1 MEVKRQATSEFPL
14 CNIQVAYFVGEQGNL
29 PLSTTAQWYREIG
42 IGAYAVEA
50 VEAAWRKVISRHPML
65 RAVVSDDGT
74 QHVLDEV
81 QPYKLVFHNL
91 QGIDADSRSS
101 RYDSIRDTLI
111 ALQLP
116 LGRWPQ
122 FCVQASS
129 DGNGLRLHIRLN
141 LWLIDAISE
150 QILIAEL
157 LELCQFPDVKL
168 PPVLGTFRGY
178 VESTEADQCKSSVT
192 SARAYWHDRLSTLPL
207 GPMLPLKCS
216 TDEIG
221 KPFFSHFAHAI
232 EATEWTNF
240 LAEANRHRLMPN
252 SAILAAYATILAR
265 WSKHRH
271 FTFTLLLS
279 RRQSAGDEMSNVVGN
294 FGTTILLEV
303 NASSIQSFVE
313 FATTIQKKLWA
324 DIRNVGIS
332 GIEVGREINR
342 VRSTPLNLIAPF
354 TFTSMQSGGV
364 GGIGGEALQ
373 KITQYGTHLAV
384 PQVYLDHQLME
395 EPQGHIILSWDFVE
409 GLFHDD
415 VVKDMFTSYTKLL
428 HALAT
433 EPSVWL
439 ERSPMQLPEY
449 HWQVLA
455 NYNDTA
461 SSCRDCTLDQLIAE
475 QIAKQPSHPA
485 LVNGDTTLTYAE
497 LGQFSYDIRRRLTH
511 IDIQPGCLIGVV
523 LHKGWQQ
530 IVSVLAI
537 TQAGGAYVPIDPD
550 LPPLRQQQL
559 IRQSNI
565 SVILTSTELAPKL
578 DLPQH
583 VERICVDSMEALPIA
598 PLAKPVHS
606 PNDVAY
612 VIFTSGSTG
621 VPKGVVINH
630 RGAVNTIIDVNQR
643 LGITRED
650 RVLGLSSLSF
660 DLSVFDVFGVLGAG
674 GTLVIPTSVEQQSAE
689 AWANLIEKHKIS
701 LWNSVPALFQL
712 LIDCCAQDK
721 VMLPSL
727 RRVLLSGD
735 WIPRT
740 LPQKGRTT
748 ALCASFYSLGGAT
761 EASIWSVIYEIGMLD
776 DSWATIPYGRP
787 LANQVLHILDEGLE
801 QCPLWKSGELY
812 IGGRGLA
819 VEYLNDPERTQ
830 ERFITHPWT
839 GQRLYRT
846 GDMARMRPDGN
857 MEFLGREDHQ
867 IKLRGFRIELGE
879 VETSILQQPAVSA
892 AIVKVVGTDDANKH
906 LAAFIVLKQ
915 DAFLAPEALRNAL
928 ADVLPR
934 YMVPELIQVVE
945 KFPLTSNGKIDYK
958 CLDAMRVFESTSEP
972 SEALP
977 DELLGEEF
985 SLALRKIWED
995 VLSQH
1000 EVDQNMSF
1008 FALGGTSFKVLQL
1021 VARIRKQFGIHL
1033 GLADIS
1039 PSLSL
1044 KSLAIL
1050 THQRCGLHA
1059 SEEPAL
1065 LNLHHNVATTG
1076 PAIFCFHP
1084 VGGSAH
1090 CYIPLASHIVRG
1102 ARIFGVQAARVIPGT
1117 SITIET
1123 IAERYVNLILHTA
1136 PHGPYMMVGWSM
1148 GAAIALEVG
1157 RLMQNMGK
1165 DVTFIALL
1173 DPYCATQIDAHI
1185 SATEILC
1192 AFCDDLAGLSGKHF
1206 IRPDPAALNTLKNL
1220 ASDQMFVH
1228 MMNDMTRQG
1237 VLPPAAP
1244 LDELRE
1250 VFHVFESNTKAL
1262 LAYKPTA
1269 INSEITVLYADADNY
1284 KVNHYLK
1291 QWQPLAKRLYKHQC
1305 AADHFT
1311 IVQAPAILV
1320 VADMINQQVEH
1331 LRNNGMDSPSGS
1343 DSPPTMV
1350 AYV

>member
-1 MEVKRQATSEFPL
+1 MEVNRYATSEFPL

-42 IGAYAVEA
+42 IDAYDVET
-50 VEAAWRKVISRHPML
+50 VEAAWRKVIWRHPML
-65 RAVVSDDGT
+65 RAVICDDGT
-74 QHVLDEV
+74 QHILDEV
-81 QPYKLVFHNL
+81 EPYKLVFHNL
-91 QGIDADSRSS
+91 QGLDAETRST
-101 RYDSIRDTLI
+101 RYDSIRATLV
-111 ALQLP
+111 ALHLP

-157 LELCQFPDVKL
+157 LELCQCPDVTL

-178 VESTEADQCKSSVT
+178 VESTVADQAKSSIT
-192 SARAYWHDRLSTLPL
+192 SARDYWDGRLSTLPL
-207 GPMLPLKCS
+207 GPTLPLKSS
-216 TDEIG
+216 TDEIE
-221 KPFFSHFAHAI
+221 KPTFSHLAHVI
-232 EATEWTNF
+232 EAAEWANF

-303 NASSIQSFVE
+303 NANSTQSFIE

-324 DIRNVGIS
+324 DIRNVGVS
-332 GIEVGREINR
+332 GIEVGREMNR

-364 GGIGGEALQ
+364 GGVGGEALQ

-395 EPQGHIILSWDFVE
+395 EPQGHIILSWDFVN

-415 VVKDMFTSYTKLL
+415 VVKDMFSSYTKLL

-433 EPSVWL
+433 EPDVWL
-439 ERSPMQLPEY
+439 DRSPMQLPEY
-449 HWQVLA
+449 HRQVLA
-455 NYNDTA
+455 DYNHTA
-461 SSCRDCTLDQLIAE
+461 SSFLDCTLDQLITE
-475 QIAKQPSHPA
+475 QIAKQPNSSA
-485 LVNGDTTLTYAE
+485 VVNGDTTLTYAE
-497 LGQFSYDIRRRLTH
+497 LGQFSNDIRRRVAH
-511 IDIQPGCLIGVV
+511 IGIQPGCLIGVV

-559 IRQSNI
+559 IRQANI
-565 SVILTSTELAPKL
+565 SIVLTSTELAPNL

-583 VERICVDSMEALPIA
+583 VERICVDSTEALPVA
-598 PLAKPVHS
+598 PLAESVHS
-606 PNDVAY
+606 PSDVAY

-630 RGAVNTIIDVNQR
+630 RGAVNTILDVNQR
-643 LGITRED
+643 LGITHD
-650 RVLGLSSLSF
+650 DKVLGMSSMSF

-674 GTLVIPTSVEQQSAE
+674 GTLVIPTSIEQQSAE
-689 AWANLIEKHKIS
+689 AWANLIQTHKIS

-712 LIDCCAQDK
+712 LIDYCGQDS
-721 VMLPSL
+721 VLLPSL
-727 RRVLLSGD
+727 KRVLLSGD
-735 WIPRT
+735 WIPRA
-740 LPQKGRTT
+740 LPQQGS
-748 ALCASFYSLGGAT
+748 AIASHASFYSLGGAT

-776 DSWATIPYGRP
+776 HSWATIPYGRP
-787 LANQVLHILDEGLE
+787 LANQELHILDECLE

-879 VETSILQQPAVSA
+879 VEASILLQPAVSA
-892 AIVKVVGTDDANKH
+892 AIVKVVGTDDTNKR
-906 LAAFIVLKQ
+906 LVAFIVLKA
-915 DAFLAPEALRNAL
+915 DAMLAPEALRNAL
-928 ADVLPR
+928 AEVLPR
-934 YMVPELIQVVE
+934 YMVPELIQVVD
-945 KFPLTSNGKIDYK
+945 KFPLTSNGKIDHK
-958 CLDAMRVFESTSEP
+958 CLDAMRVSESTPEP

-985 SLALRKIWED
+985 SIALRKIWED
-995 VLSQH
+995 VLSQR

-1021 VARIRKQFGIHL
+1021 VARIRKQYGIRL

-1039 PSLSL
+1039 PNLSL
-1044 KSLAIL
+1044 KSLAVL
-1050 THQRCGLHA
+1050 THQKCGLRV

-1065 LNLHHNVATTG
+1065 LSLHHDGATTG
-1076 PAIFCFHP
+1076 SAIFCFHP

-1090 CYIPLASHIVRG
+1090 CYIPLASHIAHG
-1102 ARIFGVQAARVIPGT
+1102 ARVFGVQAARVIPGT

-1123 IAERYVNLILHTA
+1123 IAERYVNLILHAA
-1136 PHGPYMMVGWSM
+1136 PNGPYMMVGWSM

-1157 RLMQNMGK
+1157 RLMLNMGK
-1165 DVTFIALL
+1165 DVTFIGLL
-1173 DPYCATQIDAHI
+1173 DPYCATHVDAKI

-1206 IRPDPAALNTLKNL
+1206 IRPDPAVLNTIKDLTP
-1220 ASDQMFVH
+1220 DQMFIQ

-1244 LDELRE
+1244 IDELRE
-1250 VFHVFESNTKAL
+1250 VFNVFESNTKAL

-1269 INSEITVLYADADNY
+1269 INSEITVFYADAGNY
-1284 KVNHYLK
+1284 NVNHYLK
-1291 QWQPLAKRLYKHQC
+1291 QWQPLGKTLCKHQC

-1320 VADMINQQVEH
+1320 IADMINQQVDQH
-1331 LRNNGMDSPSGS
+1331 RSNGMGSPSGN
-1343 DSPPTMV
+1343 DSPAAMV